1 METDRTYHI
10 KPKTRKGH
18 STNDDPTALLKRYGC
33 FEPGFLPLGRASYPL
48 TGNRSGPG
56 ITQAPPVAGGGAA
69 DDGNR
74 AQAAATVYEQ
84 AAAGFLGRLLGC
96 LRLDCLKEAA
106 AKPASSSHGDGH
118 GGADGDDGL
127 NHSKAALLAL
137 QQWIVSREPAIG
149 PFWSLTTFSN
159 RISPP
164 HHANNAKDI
173 PVGTATAKTGMPRPG
188 SVASQGE
195 VAKVA
200 KMIEGCAL
208 RSAEAQLRDA
218 VHYSPKSLEEEDA
231 TIAWLAA
238 ASTGGDGPSS
248 SSDGDERA
256 TSSKDAATSD
266 ESLRQA
272 HAQST
277 WLLPL
282 AAIEQAQL
290 PLPALPWQAEG
301 ARTATPL
308 NGSSSSWHRLSST
321 LEAQRWREWT
331 LVSLRRW
338 EQSAYRTAWQELQ
351 RLLLQEEEDED
362 DQNPDSVDFTLAL

>member
-1 METDRTYHI
+1 
-10 KPKTRKGH
+10 
-18 STNDDPTALLKRYGC
+18 
-33 FEPGFLPLGRASYPL
+33 
-48 TGNRSGPG
+48 
-56 ITQAPPVAGGGAA
+56 
-69 DDGNR
+69 
-74 AQAAATVYEQ
+74 
-84 AAAGFLGRLLGC
+84 
-96 LRLDCLKEAA
+96 
-106 AKPASSSHGDGH
+106 
-118 GGADGDDGL
+118 
-127 NHSKAALLAL
+127 
-137 QQWIVSREPAIG
+137 
-149 PFWSLTTFSN
+149 
-159 RISPP
+159 
-164 HHANNAKDI
+164 
-173 PVGTATAKTGMPRPG
+173 
-188 SVASQGE
+188 
-195 VAKVA
+195 
-200 KMIEGCAL
+200 MIEGCAL

-248 SSDGDERA
+248 SGDERA
-256 TSSKDAATSD
+256 ISSEDAATSD

-290 PLPALPWQAEG
+290 PLPTLPWQAEG

-308 NGSSSSWHRLSST
+308 NGSSSWHRLSST

-351 RLLLQEEEDED
+351 RLLLQEEDEEED
-362 DQNPDSVDFTLAL
+362 DDENPD